1 MTRAR
6 VVSLVPS
13 ATETLLAWGVD
24 PIAVTRF
31 CEQPDFVTVG
41 GTKDPDV
48 AAIVDLR
55 PDLVVMCVEENRLD
69 DARALEAA
77 GLEVF
82 AFEIDGVD
90 DVEPQLAALA
100 DLLDVSPHV
109 TSVDSEPSNVDLHA
123 FVPIWRRPWM
133 SLRSGTYGSDL
144 LRRIGI
150 GNIFADEGSRY
161 PEVTL
166 AQASARDPD
175 LVIAPSEPYPFSERH
190 RQELE
195 VVAPTVFVDG
205 QDLFWWGHR
214 TPAAVDRLREVL
226 HNA

>member
-1 MTRAR
+1 
-6 VVSLVPS
+6 
-13 ATETLLAWGVD
+13 
-24 PIAVTRF
+24 
-31 CEQPDFVTVG
+31 
-41 GTKDPDV
+41 
-48 AAIVDLR
+48 
-55 PDLVVMCVEENRLD
+55 MCVEENRLE

-82 AFEIDGVD
+82 AFDIDGVD
-90 DVEPQLAALA
+90 DVEPQLGALA
-100 DLLDVSPHV
+100 DLLEVPQPV
-109 TSVDSEPSNVDLHA
+109 TSVDSEPASVDRHA

-133 SLRSGTYGSDL
+133 SLQSGTYGSDL

-166 AQASARDPD
+166 AQASAHDPD

-190 RQELE
+190 RRELE

-205 QDLFWWGHR
+205 QDLFWWGVR
-214 TPAAVDRLREVL
+214 TPAALGPPPRAAGSRLTRGREPWRLVSCAYAW
-226 HNA
+226 NAWLSRSSSSLPSPSLL